1 MMTNR
6 SFLSEYRE
14 ARRLLRVLEEQLD
27 RCGITGCPSGAGSC
41 RLDGTGRGTNHR
53 TADAIQRLDGLEAQ
67 YQSVQQALEAM
78 EPRFQQLLKD
88 AWGIRERSILCQYY
102 VQGQPDEQIAEC
114 LGISARHVSRLRHQM
129 LARMDAE

>member
-1 MMTNR
+1 MMHHC

-27 RCGITGCPSGAGSC
+27 RFGITGCPAGAGSC

-53 TADAIQRLDGLEAQ
+53 TAAAIQQLDGLEEQ
-67 YQSVQQALEAM
+67 YQSVQQALDGM
-78 EPRFQQLLKD
+78 EPRFQQLLKA
-88 AWGIRERSILCQYY
+88 AWGLRERSILRQYSA
-102 VQGQPDEQIAEC
+102 QGQTDDQIAEC

-129 LARMDAE
+129 LTRMDEA